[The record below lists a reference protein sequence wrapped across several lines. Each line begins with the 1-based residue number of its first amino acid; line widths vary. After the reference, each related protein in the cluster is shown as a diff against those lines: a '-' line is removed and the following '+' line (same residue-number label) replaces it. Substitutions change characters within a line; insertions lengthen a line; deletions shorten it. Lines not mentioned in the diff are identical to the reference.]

1 MKAHFVR
8 GVITLNKNIDTTLF
22 KHLIN
27 ASKIIHD
34 QVFKDIKKYG
44 LTYENLMVL
53 ECLYHH
59 GPHYIQVLSDKLYIP
74 SGSITYI
81 VNKLEKKSLVRREIQ
96 SDNKRYCKVFITD
109 EGEAL
114 FTKVDAIYTDNIELS
129 FSNLSTNR
137 KKEINTALKQIC
149 QKEE

>member
-1 MKAHFVR
+1 
-8 GVITLNKNIDTTLF
+8 KNIDTTLF

-96 SDNKRYCKVFITD
+96 SYNKRYCKVFITD
-109 EGEAL
+109 EGERSEEH
-114 FTKVDAIYTDNIELS
+114 TSELQS
-129 FSNLSTNR
+129 RFDLVCR
-137 KKEINTALKQIC
+137 LLLEKKK
-149 QKEE
+149 KDRRD